1 MEVISNQNETNMLRL
16 RVANTIWI
24 SRATYM
30 LAEILADLGEV
41 VIQHEQN
48 INQNDSGSSTCT
60 YLQVAVERA
69 AAGRKRYGPVCIL
82 K

>member
-1 MEVISNQNETNMLRL
+1 MKGKSNQRQTNMLR
-16 RVANTIWI
+16 VATTIWI

-30 LAEILADLGEV
+30 LAEISADLGEV
-41 VIQHEQN
+41 VIRHEQN
-48 INQNDSGSSTCT
+48 KNQNDSGSSTCT

-69 AAGRKRYGPVCIL
+69 AAGRRRYGLVCIL